1 MLGFEMPRRYLL
13 IRLTALGDIIF
24 ALEALA
30 ALRAAEPD
38 AEIDWVVEDRWRTI
52 LDACPGVDRAIVYP
66 RRLLQRALLRPWLWP
81 QALFAGLAHL
91 RALRRHRYDAVLEL
105 QGNLKGGLHSLFAKA
120 TRKIG
125 FAGPR
130 ARELSWLLVRERVEL
145 PRPRPHR
152 VREGL
157 ALVEQL
163 VGEPGPNEQGPLL
176 PRSEEA
182 ATQAAAW
189 LREHLGSDPH
199 DLVVLAPGTSAF
211 AAFKR
216 WPTARFAELTEALLA
231 EGRQVVISA
240 GPGEEA
246 LAEACG
252 AVREA
257 AAGRPLLFAG
267 GEHGLPVF
275 LELLRFAG
283 LVVAADSAPLHLA
296 QAVGT
301 PVVALFGPKDP
312 SVYGP
317 WREPA
322 EVLRYSVPCAPCGRR
337 DCALPMCV
345 QGIPSEA
352 VHDAV
357 QRLAPLEARA

>member
-1 MLGFEMPRRYLL
+1 MSRRYLL

-24 ALEALA
+24 ALEAFA
-30 ALRAAEPD
+30 ALRAADPE
-38 AEIDWVVEDRWRTI
+38 AEIDWVVEDRWQTI
-52 LDACPGVDRAIVYP
+52 LGARPDLGRAIIYP

-81 QALFAGLAHL
+81 KAVLALWAHC
-91 RALRRHRYDAVLEL
+91 RELRRTRYDALLEL
-105 QGNLKGGLHSLFAKA
+105 QGNLKGGLHALLAKA

-130 ARELSWLLVRERVEL
+130 ARELSWLFVQERVAVG
-145 PRPRPHR
+145 RPRPHR

-157 ALVEQL
+157 QLVEQL
-163 VGEPGPNEQGPLL
+163 LGKQGLQPSQQPLL
-176 PRSEEA
+176 PRSEASA
-182 ATQAAAW
+182 AYLAEW
-189 LREHLGSDPH
+189 LQQQFGTTPSQ
-199 DLVVLAPGTSAF
+199 LVVLAPGTSVF

-216 WPTARFAELTEALLA
+216 WPAARFAELAKALLA

-252 AVREA
+252 ALRGPA
-257 AAGRPLLFAG
+257 PGRPILFAG

-275 LELLRFAG
+275 LELLRRARI
-283 LVVAADSAPLHLA
+283 VVAADSAPLHLA
-296 QAVGT
+296 QATGTAVVG
-301 PVVALFGPKDP
+301 LFGPKDP

-317 WREPA
+317 WRQPA
-322 EVLRYSVPCAPCGRR
+322 ILRRYPAACAPCGRR
-337 DCALPMCV
+337 DCALPICV

-352 VHDAV
+352 VLESLR
-357 QRLAPLEARA
+357 QLAPMEGSEE